1 VSNRRGTIEGMNANS
16 RPPIGS
22 ERPAFAVTL
31 GLLPPYSMD
40 DVKRAY
46 RDKVKDAHPDRGGD
60 RATFDRIQKAF
71 EEAAEYLKFRQDRR
85 LWIAARMDE
94 YVDVAS
100 LIDRLEKLGA
110 EVDSTMLDWVRQSFG
125 DFADLTVSITAVRL
139 KNSKNAAALVEAMV
153 DELPSL
159 PGLKRLSLAGCEVDN
174 LLALELR
181 FFKSLADLDL
191 SRTQIT
197 DRALKVIEFL
207 PDLVA
212 LNIEGTKIGWWAKHK
227 AERLL
232 RKRRQS
238 RPDPIFHPVNV
249 R

>member
-1 VSNRRGTIEGMNANS
+1 MNVAPRNNV
-16 RPPIGS
+16 PGD
-22 ERPAFAVTL
+22 RPAFAVTL

-46 RDKVKDAHPDRGGD
+46 REKVKDAHPDRGGD
-60 RATFDRIQKAF
+60 RDTFEHIQTAF
-71 EEAAEYLKFRQDRR
+71 EEAGEYLKFRGDRR

-94 YVDVAS
+94 YMEVVA
-100 LIDRLEKLGA
+100 LTERLRALGA
-110 EVDSTMLDWVRQSFG
+110 EVDSTMLEWVRHSFG
-125 DFADLTVSITAVRL
+125 DFANLTESIVGIRL
-139 KNSKNAAALVEAMV
+139 HDSKNAAELVEAMIE
-153 DELPSL
+153 DLPSL
-159 PGLKRLSLAGCEVDN
+159 PGLKRLSLSGCQVDN

-181 FFKSLADLDL
+181 VFKSLADLDL
-191 SRTQIT
+191 SRTPIT
-197 DRALKVIEFL
+197 DRALTVVEFL

-212 LNIEGTKIGWWAKHK
+212 LNIEGTGVGWWASRK
-227 AERLL
+227 AERIL